1 MKQRAL
7 APLRPLLKAFLNPV
21 AREALQKRMGVAEG
35 RHLLDRTWDLYPA
48 HLAAV
53 NAVLPLGVG
62 PALVMRLSVCTIA
75 LHAALMEKGETHE
88 AAVQIAGEI
97 AWAVYRRDGADP
109 VVAQWRHHPRP
120 REAPPDLDANLPT
133 LSVCPSAY
141 VWESK
146 PVPSGSPIFMGIYVQ
161 LLTRYLRL
169 DEADLLRS
177 LQDAG
182 IGITRDARPVFVD
195 R

>member
-1 MKQRAL
+1 VRQRAL
-7 APLRPLLKAFLNPV
+7 SPFRPLLKAILNPV
-21 AREALQKRMGVAEG
+21 AHETLLTRMGVAEG

-53 NAVLPLGVG
+53 NTVLPLGVG
-62 PALVMRLSVCTIA
+62 PALVMRLSACTIA
-75 LHAALMEKGETHE
+75 LHAALIEKGETHE
-88 AAVQIAGEI
+88 AAVRIAGEI
-97 AWAVYRRDGADP
+97 AWAVYRRMGRIPWLLSSAITHDP
-109 VVAQWRHHPRP
+109 GKRLRISTQIFRRFPFA
-120 REAPPDLDANLPT
+120 
-133 LSVCPSAY
+133 PSAY

-182 IGITRDARPVFVD
+182 IGITRDAHPVFVD